1 MAGGLFAVSK
11 RYFEYLGS
19 YDTGMEVWG
28 GENLEFSF
36 RVSSPVFCLEPY
48 SPLPVPPFL
57 PPSSILVYPIIL

>member
-36 RVSSPVFCLEPY
+36 RVSIPVFSLV
-48 SPLPVPPFL
+48 SFL
-57 PPSSILVYPIIL
+57 FCFVLFFSSLFLSGNDGIL

>member
-11 RYFEYLGS
+11 KYFEYLGS

-36 RVSSPVFCLEPY
+36 RVSIPVFSLN
-48 SPLPVPPFL
+48 LFL
-57 PPSSILVYPIIL
+57 TCFLSLSLFFSGNDGIL